1 MAKFDI
7 NIKNV
12 TSYVNKLNN
21 DINDYIKRHGK
32 APKPVLA
39 IRVVDK
45 KDTICN
51 EN

>member
-21 DINDYIKRHGK
+21 DINDYKESYLDLVRNLNK
-32 APKPVLA
+32 
-39 IRVVDK
+39 VD
-45 KDTICN
+45 T
-51 EN
+51 